1 MSEKKEYK
9 EALQALT
16 IQRITVAS
24 SSSHTSF
31 IVRALHRLAGRQG
44 WFERRPKI
52 QLIKLLPKFPLFF
65 HSLNFM
71 VFL

>member
-31 IVRALHRLAGRQG
+31 IVRALHRQKQGR
-44 WFERRPKI
+44 EHI
-52 QLIKLLPKFPLFF
+52 
-65 HSLNFM
+65 
-71 VFL
+71 